1 MHTLLS
7 LNFGAMV
14 YYKTDEEV
22 EFIRKSC
29 LLVCDA
35 LAHVASIIRPGITA
49 KEIDDAAET
58 LIRDHG
64 AHPAFKGYRGFP
76 ATLCVSINEQ
86 VVHGIPTGSVIFKD
100 GDIVSVDCGVQ
111 WDGFFGDAAYTFPL
125 GNVNEKVMELCRVT
139 KTSLYKGIEQAV
151 AGRRIGDVSF
161 AIQNYVEKEFQ
172 YGIVRELV
180 GHGVGRNLHE
190 DPEVP
195 NYGKR
200 GKGIKLQE
208 GLVIAI
214 EPMVNLGKKEVVT
227 AKDGW
232 TVASKDRQPSAH
244 YEHTVVVRR
253 NKADILS
260 NHVPIEEAI
269 SRNGEVRAVSLKGAM
284 ALEPA

>member
-1 MHTLLS
+1 
-7 LNFGAMV
+7 MV

-49 KEIDDAAET
+49 KEIDAAAEMVI
-58 LIRDHG
+58 LDHG
-64 AHPAFKGYRGFP
+64 ALPAFKGYRGFP

-86 VVHGIPTGSVIFKD
+86 VVHGIPTGNIIFQD

-111 WDGFFGDAAYTFPL
+111 WNGFFGDAAYTFPL
-125 GNVNEKVMELCRVT
+125 GNVSEKVMELCRVT

-151 AGRRIGDVSF
+151 AGHRIGDVSF
-161 AIQNYVEKEFQ
+161 AIQNYVEKGFQ

-214 EPMVNLGKKEVVT
+214 EPMVNLGKKEVIT

-232 TVASKDRQPSAH
+232 TVAAKDHQPSAH

-260 NHVPIEEAI
+260 SHVPIEAAI
-269 SRNGEVRAVSLKGAM
+269 SKNSEVREVSLKGEM
-284 ALEPA
+284 AFEMA